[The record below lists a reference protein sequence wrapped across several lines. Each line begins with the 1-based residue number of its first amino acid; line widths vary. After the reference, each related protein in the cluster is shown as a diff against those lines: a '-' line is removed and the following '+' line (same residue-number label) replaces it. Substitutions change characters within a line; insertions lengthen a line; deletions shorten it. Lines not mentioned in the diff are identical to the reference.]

1 MKTLKTILPKALKM
15 ILVMT
20 VLCGVVYPL
29 IVTGISQLFFKDKA
43 NGSIIEVDGVKYGSE
58 LLGQQY
64 LGDSYLWGR
73 IMNINTD
80 TFKNENG
87 DPLLYAV
94 PSNISPASEEYES
107 LIEERVAMIKNANQ
121 DADMDKIPID
131 LVTSSGS
138 GLDPHISVAAAVY
151 QVPRIAKNRN
161 MTEEDVQEI
170 IDKYTTGR
178 FVGIFGEEVVN
189 VLEVN
194 LALDGILK

>member
-15 ILVMT
+15 ILIMT
-20 VLCGVVYPL
+20 VLCGVIYPL
-29 IVTGISQLFFKDKA
+29 IVTGLSQLFFKDKA

-64 LGDSYLWGR
+64 NDDTYLWGR

-87 DPLLYAV
+87 EPLLYAG

-107 LIEERVAMIKNANQ
+107 LIEKRVTKIKDTNP
-121 DADMDKIPID
+121 DADMEKIPID

-151 QVPRIAKNRN
+151 QVPRIAKSRN
-161 MTEEDVQEI
+161 LTDEEVQGI

-178 FVGIFGEEVVN
+178 FAGIFGEKVVN

>member
-1 MKTLKTILPKALKM
+1 MKTFKAILPKAFKM
-15 ILVMT
+15 ILIMT
-20 VLCGVVYPL
+20 VLCGVIYPL

-87 DPLLYAV
+87 NPLLYAA

-107 LIEERVAMIKNANQ
+107 LIEERVAMIKNANP
-121 DADMDKIPID
+121 DADTDKIPID

-138 GLDPHISVAAAVY
+138 GFDPHISVAAAVY

-161 MTEEDVQEI
+161 MTEEEVQGI

-178 FVGIFGEEVVN
+178 FVGIFGEKVVN